1 MIGDADG
8 RATGKTRRGCRRSAL
23 TPCPPPRA
31 DRRPDHPPAAGRA
44 RLADRGRRRGGD
56 RADQRGRRRRPGQA
70 SASAGAAEEAA
81 KKAQPTKPPNRAR
94 SATRPRRPTGSPTA
108 ARCRS
113 SSTTSSARRREGAP
127 YPELY
132 VGRTDFEK
140 QMDWLEE
147 RGYEAVTLEQVQEA
161 WYHDGTLPPKPIV
174 ISFDD
179 GYRPQF
185 TFALPTLRKHGWAG
199 VLNLK
204 AEGSELYESNVK
216 AMIAA
221 GWELAAHTIHHLDLT
236 ELGPEELKEEV
247 AGSRKILQEEFN
259 VPVDNFCYP
268 AGQFDETVIE
278 AVEAAG
284 YTGATTEISGFAEKG
299 KPYELAPPGDPARI
313 ARRRPRGGSEERRR
327 RNRRR
332 RRLSGRDAVDAVG
345 GEALLGLRHRVLPVV
360 EDRGAE
366 DGVGAAGRRSRR
378 RGGPARRRRRR
389 RSPGPAPRRR
399 PRGSARGRSRRWCR
413 RGPCW

>member
-1 MIGDADG
+1 MPSDWEDEEGLPEKRPDRARHRGPTRGQIIRRRLVAIASLVVVAVAVVIVLTSAGDDEGGSGATKQTA
-8 RATGKTRRGCRRSAL
+8 ATGNAKKKPAKASTAAESKEVRNA
-23 TPCPPPRA
+23 TPQA
-31 DRRPDHPPAAGRA
+31 DWKPYKGPVPILEYHVLGHPP
-44 RLADRGRRRGGD
+44 
-56 RADQRGRRRRPGQA
+56 
-70 SASAGAAEEAA
+70 
-81 KKAQPTKPPNRAR
+81 
-94 SATRPRRPTGSPTA
+94 
-108 ARCRS
+108 
-113 SSTTSSARRREGAP
+113 EGAP

-147 RGYEAVTLEQVQEA
+147 RGYQAVTLEQVQEA
-161 WYHDGTLPPKPIV
+161 WYHGATLPPKPIV

-204 AEGSELYESNVK
+204 AAGSELYESNVR

-236 ELGPEELKEEV
+236 ELGPTELKEEV
-247 AGSRKILQEEFN
+247 AGSRKILQEEFK

-299 KPYELAPPGDPARI
+299 KPYELA
-313 ARRRPRGGSEERRR
+313 
-327 RNRRR
+327 
-332 RRLSGRDAVDAVG
+332 RLEILRESHVG
-345 GEALLGLRHRVLPVV
+345 GL
-360 EDRGAE
+360 AE
-366 DGVGAAGRRSRR
+366 DLKNGEGATAE
-378 RGGPARRRRRR
+378 GG
-389 RSPGPAPRRR
+389 G
-399 PRGSARGRSRRWCR
+399 
-413 RGPCW
+413 